1 MKATKPAGKSVFWII
16 VFMIPPS
23 FLPLSKSKPKSQSKS
38 AFPVPGTTAPPLVP
52 CFLPIRTS
60 CIPDL
65 PSFIEIEIAIE
76 KKKTAFDF
84 DTADGRAG
92 KLSDRPVDKKNMY
105 VNAQPPPVLTLAV
118 QPEISI
124 RSGTESQPLK
134 LQPYQIVRAVV
145 AEGGLEKVVL
155 DVEQRKLEARTKVP
169 LRTGQHLNLQV
180 LGAKS
185 PIHLR
190 IMEEAELRHLFR
202 LLHNLGDSTRL
213 LPTIAKLH
221 GRRGA
226 EANGVRL
233 PGGVSG
239 FLESFMSLLR
249 KAPARLAGG
258 DIADLQKMLGLDL
271 ERLLAENKTALA
283 KNTLKGALLMLSG
296 FAGEKAGNH
305 GARAQSLLE
314 QLQLFALCRY
324 RLGQENV
331 QFLPLPLPFLE
342 TGYILAEKDGR
353 GGGGDDDGEE
363 NGAWRMNIHLK
374 LSRLGNLHVLLLF
387 ENDRDG
393 NGRDGDCVALRL
405 RVLCE
410 SDETVRIVSKAL
422 PSLADRLSTVKL
434 AGYSVG
440 GGAKDPVASLL
451 KRLAPQGDHFLEVEV

>member
-1 MKATKPAGKSVFWII
+1 
-16 VFMIPPS
+16 
-23 FLPLSKSKPKSQSKS
+23 
-38 AFPVPGTTAPPLVP
+38 
-52 CFLPIRTS
+52 
-60 CIPDL
+60 
-65 PSFIEIEIAIE
+65 
-76 KKKTAFDF
+76 
-84 DTADGRAG
+84 
-92 KLSDRPVDKKNMY
+92 MY
-105 VNAQPPPVLTLAV
+105 VNAHPPPVLTLAV
-118 QPEISI
+118 QPEISL

-169 LRTGQHLNLQV
+169 LRTGQQLNLQV
-180 LGAKS
+180 LSTKS

-213 LPTIAKLH
+213 LPALAKLQ
-221 GRRGA
+221 GGRGA
-226 EANGVRL
+226 EA
-233 PGGVSG
+233 GGGSISGDING
-239 FLESFMSLLR
+239 FLESFMALLR
-249 KAPARLAGG
+249 KSPARLAGG

-271 ERLLAENKTALA
+271 ERLLAENKTSSAR
-283 KNTLKGALLMLSG
+283 NTLKGALLML
-296 FAGEKAGNH
+296 AGSAGKKAETQ
-305 GARAQSLLE
+305 GAQAQSLLE

-342 TGYILAEKDGR
+342 TGYILAEKDDSGEE
-353 GGGGDDDGEE
+353 GDEGEE
-363 NGAWRMNIHLK
+363 NGAWRLNIHLK
-374 LSRLGNLHVLLLF
+374 LSRLGNLQILLLY
-387 ENDRDG
+387 EDDRDAE
-393 NGRDGDCVALRL
+393 NRALRL

-410 SDETVRIVSKAL
+410 NDETIRLVSSAL

>member
-1 MKATKPAGKSVFWII
+1 
-16 VFMIPPS
+16 
-23 FLPLSKSKPKSQSKS
+23 
-38 AFPVPGTTAPPLVP
+38 
-52 CFLPIRTS
+52 
-60 CIPDL
+60 
-65 PSFIEIEIAIE
+65 
-76 KKKTAFDF
+76 
-84 DTADGRAG
+84 
-92 KLSDRPVDKKNMY
+92 MY

-134 LQPYQIVRAVV
+134 LLPYQIVRAVV

-169 LRTGQHLNLQV
+169 LRTGQQLNLQV
-180 LGAKS
+180 LSTKS
-185 PIHLR
+185 PVHLR

-213 LPTIAKLH
+213 LPTLAKLQ
-221 GRRGA
+221 GGRGA
-226 EANGVRL
+226 EAEGFRI
-233 PGGVSG
+233 PGDVNG
-239 FLESFMSLLR
+239 FLDAFMALLR
-249 KAPARLAGG
+249 KSPARLAGG

-271 ERLLAENKTALA
+271 ERLLAENKTSSAR
-283 KNTLKGALLMLSG
+283 NTLKGALLM
-296 FAGEKAGNH
+296 FAGSAGKKAESQ
-305 GARAQSLLE
+305 GANTQSLLG

-342 TGYILAEKDGR
+342 TGYILAERDGSG
-353 GGGGDDDGEE
+353 GGGGDEGEE
-363 NGAWRMNIHLK
+363 NGPWRLNIHLK
-374 LSRLGNLHVLLLF
+374 LSRLGNLQVLLLY
-387 ENDRDG
+387 EDDR
-393 NGRDGDCVALRL
+393 VLRL

-410 SDETVRIVSKAL
+410 SDEMVRLVSSAL

-440 GGAKDPVASLL
+440 SGAKDPVASLL